1 MRHRSF
7 GHRVRFGRWALLAL
21 ASISLVACGFA
32 LMPPFHFPPWM
43 KTTALVTPNPN
54 GRLARLLRESL
65 AREGIRVVRPS
76 LPHGAS
82 LVIFAPEILSRVLAV
97 NGQGEP
103 AEYLVS
109 YHVHFRLERGTR
121 TVFGPSAI
129 RLRQTYF
136 YLPLAP
142 LAMTSESY
150 NLTRT
155 LERKAARLILYR
167 LASPEARGLAT
178 HPAPAPHEPGG
189 AGAHPA
195 RPGKTGPGA

>member
-1 MRHRSF
+1 MTRL
-7 GHRVRFGRWALLAL
+7 GRWALIGA
-21 ASISLVACGFA
+21 ASLVTVACGFA
-32 LMPPFHFPPWM
+32 LMPPLHFPPWM
-43 KTTALVTPNPN
+43 KTTSLVTPNPN
-54 GRLARLLRESL
+54 GRLARLLRDSL
-65 AREGIRVVRPS
+65 TREGIRVVRPS

-82 LVIFAPEILSRVLAV
+82 LVIFGPEVLSRVLAV

-109 YHVHFRLERGTR
+109 YHVHFRLERGTK

-136 YLPLAP
+136 YLPLSP
-142 LAMTSESY
+142 LAVNSESY

-167 LASPEARGLAT
+167 LASPRASGR
-178 HPAPAPHEPGG
+178 
-189 AGAHPA
+189 PA
-195 RPGKTGPGA
+195 RPAAKSHAASHAGAAVRSDPMGVGA